1 MTKAC
6 DRKIEEMTGVRRSL
20 LTTSGSTALDMAA
33 ILTGIGPGDEVIM
46 PSFTFSSTANAFAL
60 RGAMIVFVDIRPDT
74 MNLDETKIER
84 AITKRTKVIAPMH
97 YAGVSCE
104 MDTIMALAK
113 RNGLLVVEDAAQGVM
128 SDYKGRALGAIG
140 EMGCFSFHETKNYS
154 MGEGGAL
161 LLRDDTFIERA
172 EIVREKGTDRSR
184 FLRGQVD
191 KYTWTDIGSSFLPSE
206 LNAGYLLAQLEHA
219 QLIYDDRMR
228 SWEQYHAAFEALERK
243 GRVERPVV
251 PAGCKHNAHMFY
263 LKAKDIHERTE
274 LIRYLSETANVGAVF
289 HYIPLHSSPAGLKY
303 GRFDGEDVYTTR
315 ESERLLRLPMFY
327 GLTAGQVDRVTNA
340 VYDFYAKH

>member
-1 MTKAC
+1 
-6 DRKIEEMTGVRRSL
+6 
-20 LTTSGSTALDMAA
+20 
-33 ILTGIGPGDEVIM
+33 
-46 PSFTFSSTANAFAL
+46 
-60 RGAMIVFVDIRPDT
+60 
-74 MNLDETKIER
+74 MNLDESKIER
-84 AITKRTKVIAPMH
+84 AITKRTKVLAPMH

-104 MDTIMALAK
+104 MDTIMALAE
-113 RNGLLVVEDAAQGVM
+113 RYRLLVVEDAAQGVM
-128 SDYKGRALGAIG
+128 SAYKGQALGSIG

-161 LLRDDTFIERA
+161 LLRDDAFVERA

-206 LNAGYLLAQLEHA
+206 MNAAYLLAQLEHA
-219 QLIYDDRMR
+219 QMIYDDRMR
-228 SWEQYHAAFEALERK
+228 SWEQYHAAFEELERR

-251 PAGCKHNAHMFY
+251 PKECRHNAHMYY
-263 LKAKDIHERTE
+263 LKAKDMQERTE
-274 LIRYLSETANVGAVF
+274 LIHYLSETANVGAVF
-289 HYIPLHSSPAGLKY
+289 HYIPLHSAPAGLKF

-327 GLTAGQVDRVTNA
+327 GLTAAQVDRVVNS